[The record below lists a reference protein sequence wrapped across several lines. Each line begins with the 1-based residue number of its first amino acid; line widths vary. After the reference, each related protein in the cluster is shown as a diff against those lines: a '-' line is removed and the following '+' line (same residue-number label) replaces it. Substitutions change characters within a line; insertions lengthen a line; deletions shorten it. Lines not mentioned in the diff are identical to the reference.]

1 MASGG
6 ASERSSV
13 GLVYRSPALYR
24 LAMSVLDRERAHRD
38 RLVVDAIAPGS
49 SVVDLCCGDAS
60 IAPALLGKGCS
71 YIGLDVNERFVS
83 AARKRGLDAS
93 VWNGTTMDVPEAD
106 VVCLLASLYQFVPD
120 ERRLLERMLHSA
132 RELVVVAEPV
142 RNWATSGSALLRA
155 VARRATQVNGRAFN
169 HRLSEADLDRL
180 AADLA
185 PGAVRKEVLDR
196 DVVLF
201 LGT

>member
-1 MASGG
+1 MASRPV
-6 ASERSSV
+6 SERSTV
-13 GLVYRSPALYR
+13 GLIYRSPTLYR
-24 LAMSVLDRERAHRD
+24 LAMSVLDRERARRD
-38 RLVVDAIAPGS
+38 RLVVDAIAAGS

-60 IAPALLGKGCS
+60 IAPALLGKSCG
-71 YIGLDVNERFVS
+71 YVGLDVNERFVA
-83 AARKRGLDAS
+83 AARKRGFDAR
-93 VWNGTTMDVPEAD
+93 VWDAETADVPEAD

-120 ERRLLERMLHSA
+120 ERRLLEQMLHSA
-132 RELVVVAEPV
+132 GELVVIAEPV
-142 RNWATSGSALLRA
+142 RNWATSGSTFLRA
-155 VARRATQVNGRAFN
+155 VARRATQVNGRTFE

-201 LGT
+201 IET

>member
-1 MASGG
+1 VASGQV
-6 ASERSSV
+6 SERSTV
-13 GLVYRSPALYR
+13 GLIYRSPTLYR
-24 LAMSVLDRERAHRD
+24 LAMSVLDRERARRD
-38 RLVVDAIAPGS
+38 RLVVDAVAAGS

-60 IAPALLGKGCS
+60 IAAPLLGKSCS
-71 YIGLDVNERFVS
+71 YVGLDVNERFVA
-83 AARKRGLDAS
+83 AARKRGLDAR
-93 VWNGTTMDVPEAD
+93 VWDAATADVPEAD

-120 ERRLLERMLHSA
+120 ERRLLEQMLQSA
-132 RELVVVAEPV
+132 RELVVIAEPV
-142 RNWATSGSALLRA
+142 RNWATSGSTFLRA
-155 VARRATQVNGRAFN
+155 VARRATQVNGRTFE

-201 LGT
+201 IET